1 MNKKL
6 LWIIIGLAA
15 VILLLIILKKQ
26 GVIGK
31 EEGIKVT
38 AEKAVTCTIIE
49 TVNASGKVYPE
60 VEVKVSPDISGE
72 IVELNVSEGDS
83 VRKGQVL
90 ARIYADIYNSQR
102 DQAAAVVNQYEAQV
116 LNSTAQLVALKAT
129 LDQAEVTYKRQE
141 QLLKDKV
148 ISRAEFEQAD
158 QAKKTAHAQYTAA
171 LQGIKGSQASV
182 QSARAQLSRANKD
195 ISRATLVAPMDGVVS
210 LLAVKKGERVVGTAQ
225 MAGTEMLRVADMSVM
240 ELRVNVGEND
250 IPKVLLNDSALVE
263 VDAYANRKFK
273 GIVTKIAS
281 SNTSAA
287 QTSLTSNTS
296 TEVTNY
302 EVHIRLLP
310 ESYEDLLTGKKSKVS
325 PFRPGMNASAD
336 IQTKTHTN
344 VLAVPI
350 NAVTTRDK
358 KGDNHNAAKDDK
370 KANNNKDNVIE
381 TPVNLEDLEE
391 VVYVLQPDNT
401 TVKKV
406 KVKTDIQDIN
416 NIEIVSGLKPGDMV
430 VTGPYNVVSKTL
442 KDGDKVKIVPREQ
455 LFDENNSK

>member
-31 EEGIKVT
+31 EKGIKVT
-38 AEKAVTCTIIE
+38 AEKAANRTIIE

-116 LNSTAQLVALKAT
+116 LNSTAQLDALKAT
-129 LDQAEVTYKRQE
+129 LDQAEVTYNRQE

-158 QAKKTAHAQYTAA
+158 QAKKTAQAQYTAA

-225 MAGTEMLRVADMSVM
+225 MAGTEMLRVADMNVM

-263 VDAYANRKFK
+263 IDAYANRKFK

-287 QTSLTSNTS
+287 QTSLASNTS

-310 ESYEDLLTGKKSKVS
+310 ESYEDLLTEKKSKVS

-358 KGDNHNAAKDDK
+358 KGDNPNAAKDDK
-370 KANNNKDNVIE
+370 KANNNKDNDIE

-391 VVYVLQPDNT
+391 VVYVIQPDNT

-430 VTGPYNVVSKTL
+430 VTGPYNLVSKTL
-442 KDGDKVKIVPREQ
+442 KDGDKVKVVPKEQ
-455 LFDENNSK
+455 LFDEKNSK